1 MLTPPEMVREFHEV
15 FGHPT
20 EDKPTLNTKANQ
32 KLRCQLIREELYEL
46 EEACMNEDIVGI
58 GDALGDILW
67 VTLGGF
73 EVFGMAGDIGNQIM
87 QTIYKSNMSKLC
99 KTVDEAKKFIDE
111 TAEED
116 GPKYGY
122 EEIDTGKVALYWL
135 YGEKAGKIAKG
146 PHYKE
151 PDLSFIKEAQ

>member
-20 EDKPTLNTKANQ
+20 EDKPTLNTLENRR
-32 KLRCQLIREELYEL
+32 LRCQLIKEELNEL
-46 EEACMNEDIVGI
+46 VDACAEDNLIGI
-58 GDALGDILW
+58 ADALGDILW

-73 EVFGMAGDIGNQIM
+73 EVFGMAGDLGQRIM
-87 QTIYKSNMSKLC
+87 LTIYKSNMSKLC
-99 KTVDEAKKFIDE
+99 NTVEEAQAFIDE
-111 TAEED
+111 TAQEW
-116 GPKYGY
+116 GPIYGY

-135 YGEKAGKIAKG
+135 HGEKAGKIAKG

-151 PDLSFIKEAQ
+151 PDLSFIKEEE